1 MDPVKVAKMGTHTM
15 VSGSDKR
22 AVEAKV
28 AELVAKGSKLMS
40 KVEALGR
47 NWVATLEDRTAA
59 PDVDGC
65 RVARLGLQLIVT
77 GPDRAAVHKRALALM
92 QEGAVLKSAPQ
103 ENTNGWSAV
112 LDEGGVDK
120 TVHRW

>member
-1 MDPVKVAKMGTHTM
+1 MDPVKVALLGTHTM
-15 VSGSDKR
+15 VSGADKP

-28 AELVAKGSKLMS
+28 AELVSKGAKLVSKIES
-40 KVEALGR
+40 LGR

-65 RVARLGLQLIVT
+65 RVARLGLQVIVT
-77 GPDRAAVHKRALALM
+77 GPDRVAVQKRAQQLM
-92 QEGAVLKSAPQ
+92 KEGAVLKSGPQ

-120 TVHRW
+120 TIYRW

>member
-1 MDPVKVAKMGTHTM
+1 MDPVRVAKMGTHTM
-15 VSGSDKR
+15 VSGSDKA

-28 AELVAKGSKLMS
+28 AELVGKGSKLIS
-40 KVEALGR
+40 NVEPLGR
-47 NWVATLEDRTAA
+47 NWVATLEDAA
-59 PDVDGC
+59 AAVDQDGC

-77 GPDRAAVHKRALALM
+77 GPDKPSVLKRVQVLM
-92 QEGAVLKSAPQ
+92 KEGAALKSGPQ
-103 ENTNGWSAV
+103 EATGGWVAV

>member
-28 AELVAKGSKLMS
+28 AELVVKGSKLIS

-47 NWVATLEDRTAA
+47 NWVATLEDQAAA
-59 PDVDGC
+59 PDTDGC
-65 RVARLGLQLIVT
+65 RVARLGLQSEVLTVLLVRNQLARCRQT
-77 GPDRAAVHKRALALM
+77 REFRFCAVEEGPRRNRDPH
-92 QEGAVLKSAPQ
+92 
-103 ENTNGWSAV
+103 
-112 LDEGGVDK
+112 D
-120 TVHRW
+120 HH